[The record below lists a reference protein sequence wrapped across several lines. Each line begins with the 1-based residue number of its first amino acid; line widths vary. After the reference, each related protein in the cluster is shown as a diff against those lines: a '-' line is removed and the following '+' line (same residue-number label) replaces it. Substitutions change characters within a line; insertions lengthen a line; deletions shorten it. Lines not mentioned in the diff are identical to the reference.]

1 MAFPHHATP
10 QFDGGLQRA
19 AGAERFVC
27 YDFNNLETLP
37 AAMHHTFDMVV
48 IDPPFITEEV
58 WSKYADATRLLL
70 KCDDRGTMQVHM
82 SRFLGCSQA
91 DSPLEKLK

>member
-1 MAFPHHATP
+1 M
-10 QFDGGLQRA
+10 
-19 AGAERFVC
+19 C

-70 KCDDRGTMQVHM
+70 KRDESGTIQVRI
-82 SRFLGCSQA
+82 SRFLG
-91 DSPLEKLK
+91 